1 MKRFRWLILVLVL
14 ALAVPSAALAGPDV
28 FSVMGESES
37 KDYTFSA
44 DTAVTVQAAFES
56 GGGTWLKNAV
66 PPKAVTLQPETYG
79 IRIGFQQTPS
89 VDNVGT
95 VITAGSTGRWAGV
108 DTVGNAKIC
117 NSAAGNN
124 AKVHIIVER

>member
-1 MKRFRWLILVLVL
+1 MKRSIWLILAL
-14 ALAVPSAALAGPDV
+14 ALMVIPICAYAGPDV

-37 KDYTFSA
+37 KDYTFAA
-44 DTAVTVQAAFES
+44 DAAVTVQAAFVA
-56 GGGTWLKNAV
+56 GGGTWLKNTS

-108 DTVGNAKIC
+108 DTVGNASIC
-117 NSAAGNN
+117 NSTAGSN